1 MGIRF
6 AWNPYKAA
14 QSHKKHGVSFEE
26 AATVFRDRLALIFD
40 DDDHAEY
47 EYRELIIGHSYRNR
61 LLIVAFTEREDTVR
75 IISARRATQKERE
88 AYEKAQR

>member
-14 QSHKKHGVSFEE
+14 QNHKKHGVSFEE
-26 AATVFRDRLALIFD
+26 AATGFRDRLALIFD